1 MTASC
6 LDTLKFLCPH
16 SVRFR
21 VFVMVLG
28 PSVLPMIK
36 DVIPAVLGILRCMNT
51 ARDMI
56 TISAEAKKQGK
67 KNRRNPVAAQIG
79 KPSETPTQ
87 MVESFVWS
95 QRPDAVEVFVSAVRF
110 VSAVVQ
116 KGRFVEE
123 SVRLELDLEL
133 FTSASQLMSPSP
145 VHRSKHNVRT
155 SRALRESVEKAIRAS
170 CAVECS
176 RGV

>member
-67 KNRRNPVAAQIG
+67 KNRRKPVAAQIG

-116 KGRFVEE
+116 KGRFVE

-170 CAVECS
+170 CAVEYS

>member
-1 MTASC
+1 
-6 LDTLKFLCPH
+6 
-16 SVRFR
+16 
-21 VFVMVLG
+21 
-28 PSVLPMIK
+28 MIK

-67 KNRRNPVAAQIG
+67 KNRRKPVAAQIG

-87 MVESFVWS
+87 MVESFGWS
-95 QRPDAVEVFVSAVRF
+95 QRPDAGEGGVSAVRG
-110 VSAVVQ
+110 VSAGGAE
-116 KGRFVEE
+116 GRFVEE

>member
-67 KNRRNPVAAQIG
+67 KNRRKPVAAQIG

>member
-1 MTASC
+1 
-6 LDTLKFLCPH
+6 
-16 SVRFR
+16 
-21 VFVMVLG
+21 
-28 PSVLPMIK
+28 MIK

-67 KNRRNPVAAQIG
+67 KNRRKPVAAQIGKPVAAQIG

>member
-67 KNRRNPVAAQIG
+67 KNRRKPVAAQIG

-145 VHRSKHNVRT
+145 VHRSKHDVRT

>member
-67 KNRRNPVAAQIG
+67 KNRRKPVAAQIG
-79 KPSETPTQ
+79 KPSEIPTQ

-123 SVRLELDLEL
+123 SVRLELELEL

>member
-21 VFVMVLG
+21 VLVMVLG

-36 DVIPAVLGILRCMNT
+36 DVIPAVLSILRCMNT

-67 KNRRNPVAAQIG
+67 KNRRKPVAAQIG
-79 KPSETPTQ
+79 KPSEIPTQ

>member
-6 LDTLKFLCPH
+6 LDTLKSLCSH

-36 DVIPAVLGILRCMNT
+36 DVIPAVLSILRCMNT
-51 ARDMI
+51 ARDTI

-67 KNRRNPVAAQIG
+67 KNRRKPVAAQIG

>member
-67 KNRRNPVAAQIG
+67 KNRRKPVAAQIG

-155 SRALRESVEKAIRAS
+155 SRALRESVEKAIRSS

>member
-36 DVIPAVLGILRCMNT
+36 DVIPAVLSILRCMNT

-67 KNRRNPVAAQIG
+67 KNRRKPVAAQIG
-79 KPSETPTQ
+79 KPSGTPTQ

>member
-6 LDTLKFLCPH
+6 LDTLKSLCSH

-36 DVIPAVLGILRCMNT
+36 DVIPAVLSILRCMNT

-67 KNRRNPVAAQIG
+67 KNRRKPVAAQIG

>member
-1 MTASC
+1 
-6 LDTLKFLCPH
+6 
-16 SVRFR
+16 
-21 VFVMVLG
+21 
-28 PSVLPMIK
+28 MIK
-36 DVIPAVLGILRCMNT
+36 DVIPAVLSILRCMNT

-67 KNRRNPVAAQIG
+67 KNRRKPVAAQIG

-95 QRPDAVEVFVSAVRF
+95 QRPDAVEVFVSAVRL